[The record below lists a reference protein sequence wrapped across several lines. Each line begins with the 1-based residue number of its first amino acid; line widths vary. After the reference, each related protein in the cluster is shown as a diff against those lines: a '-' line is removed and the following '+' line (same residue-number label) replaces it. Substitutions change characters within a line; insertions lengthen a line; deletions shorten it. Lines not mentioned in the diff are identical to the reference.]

1 MLITRSK
8 SSNSKKNLIQ
18 EEENCPKAEEDI
30 INSKKITINN
40 TNTTN
45 TNTNKEIIS
54 LKEGENEHN
63 IDLGIA
69 LTKTDNNIPNSRKD
83 RNNITSLTDENN
95 HPKLS
100 TLSENELIKN
110 IIIDTATKIKKNS
123 QNYLNMNSNNN
134 NNDASLGN
142 KSNSIFSP
150 ANTLKT
156 ENDKNNLSN
165 NTVNYIKNNE
175 KLLNLENGMSI
186 LKSND
191 NKALIENENEN
202 ENRKGINNDM
212 NPLDM
217 MNQVIT
223 TNSNMSNDTQE
234 QLLNTNLNNTN
245 NTNSTNNIN
254 TTNLNNTNKFNN
266 TNINRGDS
274 DLLEYSKSC
283 ATNQTNYNINSEENT
298 LTNHNNSNSNNNSN
312 NIYNNSTKKN
322 EFQKKI
328 SYHCGKYMH
337 KKRIN
342 LNHNF
347 NNLNENE
354 IANINEDEVDDNDDK
369 ENEDK
374 MNSIRHKNLNVNLNH
389 RNNVLSTIDNSKYN
403 SLLDTNN
410 PKNKSTIESI
420 NSNKNNELDFSN
432 TPNNKITKTNNINS
446 NSAIPIPYYN
456 SSNNYNFNMINTNTN
471 SNSNSNSKLNSHYKE
486 NTNRTINNG
495 HLIANSLLNT
505 TINDTSSMKK
515 YAKKLTIL
523 SELENS
529 KYSNQYNLNNIF
541 NLKTNSI
548 QPIKT
553 GSNMEMLTNENESD
567 IQIGSP
573 VSISNTLS
581 SKLHDWLISCDLLC
595 YYNLL
600 IKNKLYNIEEYIDK
614 IKQNKLLVTYKSI
627 EDLGIRKPGHIFRF
641 LLKLKLDSGL
651 IDPYLFTIISDKYSR
666 NSLND
671 IRMSSSNNGFGCCC
685 FRNNNCK
692 IDKRGLNSCY
702 GNENY
707 GEGSNDIFC
716 FLRKLELFYLKENFI
731 HNGFDQVE
739 FIILQMFSEFKFNK
753 EVLNEYLHIY
763 NDEDKKKVL
772 KKLYL
777 EKKNICQEYN
787 IEYDADEEKEILTSR
802 SEDNLNDSKPNDSCF
817 IF

>member
-8 SSNSKKNLIQ
+8 PSNSKKNIIQ
-18 EEENCPKAEEDI
+18 EKENCPKDEVDI
-30 INSKKITINN
+30 INLKKVNINII
-40 TNTTN
+40 NTTN
-45 TNTNKEIIS
+45 INTNKEIIAS
-54 LKEGENEHN
+54 KGGENDHN
-63 IDLGIA
+63 IDSGIT
-69 LTKTDNNIPNSRKD
+69 LNKSDNNIPNSRTE
-83 RNNITSLTDENN
+83 RNNITSLSDENN

-123 QNYLNMNSNNN
+123 HNYLNMNAN

-150 ANTLKT
+150 VNTLKT

-165 NTVNYIKNNE
+165 NTMNYIKNNE
-175 KLLNLENGMSI
+175 KLINLENGMSI
-186 LKSND
+186 SKSNE
-191 NKALIENENEN
+191 NNNNTLTENENK
-202 ENRKGINNDM
+202 KGINNDM

-223 TNSNMSNDTQE
+223 TNSNLSNDTQE

-245 NTNSTNNIN
+245 NSNSTNNIN
-254 TTNLNNTNKFNN
+254 NTINLNNTNKFNI
-266 TNINRGDS
+266 TNFNNRGDS

-283 ATNQTNYNINSEENT
+283 ATNQTNFNINSEENT
-298 LTNHNNSNSNNNSN
+298 LTNHNNSN

-322 EFQKKI
+322 ELQKKI

-342 LNHNF
+342 LNYNF

-354 IANINEDEVDDNDDK
+354 VGNINEDELDENDDK

-374 MNSIRHKNLNVNLNH
+374 MNSIKCKNLNINH
-389 RNNVLSTIDNSKYN
+389 RNILSTIDNSKYY
-403 SLLDTNN
+403 SMFDTNN
-410 PKNKSTIESI
+410 PQNKNKRNHDSI
-420 NSNKNNELDFSN
+420 NSNKNNELDISN
-432 TPNNKITKTNNINS
+432 TPNDKITKVNNTNS
-446 NSAIPIPYYN
+446 NSAIPLPYYN
-456 SSNNYNFNMINTNTN
+456 SCYNNNFNMINTN
-471 SNSNSNSKLNSHYKE
+471 SNSNSNSNSKYNSHYIE
-486 NTNRTINNG
+486 NTNRTNNNG
-495 HLIANSLLNT
+495 NLIANSLLNT

-553 GSNMEMLTNENESD
+553 GSNVEMLTNENESD

-573 VSISNTLS
+573 ASISNTLS

-614 IKQNKLLVTYKSI
+614 IKQNKLSVTYKNI

-651 IDPYLFTIISDKYSR
+651 IDPYLYSIISDKYNR

-671 IRMSSSNNGFGCCC
+671 MRMSISNNGFGCCC

-692 IDKRGLNSCY
+692 IDKRSINSCY
-702 GNENY
+702 GNDNY

-716 FLRKLELFYLKENFI
+716 FLRKLELFNLKENFI

-739 FIILQMFSEFKFNK
+739 YIILQMFSEFKFNK

-787 IEYDADEEKEILTSR
+787 IEYDSDEEKEILTPR
-802 SEDNLNDSKPNDSCF
+802 NEDKLDNSKPNDSCL

>member
-8 SSNSKKNLIQ
+8 SSNSKKNITQ
-18 EEENCPKAEEDI
+18 EEENYSKAKEDI
-30 INSKKITINN
+30 INTNKINVNN

-45 TNTNKEIIS
+45 TNTNKEIIT
-54 LKEGENEHN
+54 LKEGENDRN
-63 IDLGIA
+63 IDLGIT
-69 LTKTDNNIPNSRKD
+69 LTKSDNNIPNSRSD
-83 RNNITSLTDENN
+83 RNNTTSLSDENN

-123 QNYLNMNSNNN
+123 HNYLNMNSN

-142 KSNSIFSP
+142 KSNSIFNPVNS
-150 ANTLKT
+150 LKT
-156 ENDKNNLSN
+156 ENEKNNLSN

-191 NKALIENENEN
+191 NNTLTEN

-245 NTNSTNNIN
+245 NSNSTNNINN

-266 TNINRGDS
+266 TNIYNRGDS

-283 ATNQTNYNINSEENT
+283 ATNQTNFNINSEENT
-298 LTNHNNSNSNNNSN
+298 LTNHNNSN

-342 LNHNF
+342 LNYNF

-354 IANINEDEVDDNDDK
+354 VGNINEDEIDENDDK
-369 ENEDK
+369 DNEDK
-374 MNSIRHKNLNVNLNH
+374 MNSIKHKNLNVNINH
-389 RNNVLSTIDNSKYN
+389 RNVLSTIDNSKYY
-403 SLLDTNN
+403 SLFDTNN
-410 PKNKSTIESI
+410 PQNKNKSTIESI

-432 TPNNKITKTNNINS
+432 TPNNKIPKLNNTNS

-456 SSNNYNFNMINTNTN
+456 SSYNYNFNIINTNTN
-471 SNSNSNSKLNSHYKE
+471 SNSNSNSKYNSHYIE

-573 VSISNTLS
+573 ASISNTLS

-614 IKQNKLLVTYKSI
+614 IKQHKLLVTYKNI

-651 IDPYLFTIISDKYSR
+651 IDPYLYSIISDKYSR

-671 IRMSSSNNGFGCCC
+671 IRLSSSNNGFGCCC

-692 IDKRGLNSCY
+692 IDKRSINSCY

-716 FLRKLELFYLKENFI
+716 FLRKLELFNLKENFI

-772 KKLYL
+772 KKLYS
-777 EKKNICQEYN
+777 EKKNICREYN
-787 IEYDADEEKEILTSR
+787 IEYDSDEEKEILTSR
-802 SEDNLNDSKPNDSCF
+802 SEDKLDNSKPNDSCL